1 MAGSGYFKIVSKAR
15 DGTNGAYLAVA
26 AWDLADENRVWVE
39 NEVYDNALQLWEK
52 RTTRNGNGFA
62 LVNKAR
68 GLCIRRNGNGNGEG
82 LSLASVEGIE
92 RDDLCVWRTEGP
104 YGGYYAINSFAD
116 WEQKINIPGNG
127 PYHHGMPLI
136 AFEWDGGSINEL
148 WMVIEE
154 TAKVEVKKIEFD
166 LGKANIGD
174 EQPLIAASQNCTN
187 KSSVEQSQ
195 SVHFRCSTVSTYRFE
210 QTTGYS
216 ISETIEFTAGIP
228 EIGEMRTA
236 IEISGSYEY
245 KSGEDQSQEEEL
257 LLDLDVKVPARKV
270 VNAEAILLRG
280 RLDVPYTVTFTVEYP
295 GQKPVERTASGTF
308 VNVKSYRVVTK
319 TTEVGDIPEGVKRSI
334 RRKF

>member
-1 MAGSGYFKIVSKAR
+1 
-15 DGTNGAYLAVA
+15 
-26 AWDLADENRVWVE
+26 
-39 NEVYDNALQLWEK
+39 
-52 RTTRNGNGFA
+52 
-62 LVNKAR
+62 
-68 GLCIRRNGNGNGEG
+68 
-82 LSLASVEGIE
+82 
-92 RDDLCVWRTEGP
+92 
-104 YGGYYAINSFAD
+104 
-116 WEQKINIPGNG
+116 
-127 PYHHGMPLI
+127 
-136 AFEWDGGSINEL
+136 
-148 WMVIEE
+148 MVIEE

-166 LGKANIGD
+166 LGKANISD
-174 EQPLIAASQNCTN
+174 EQPVIAASQNCTN

-195 SVHFRCSTVSTYRFE
+195 SVHFRFSTVSTYRFE

-270 VNAEAILLRG
+270 VHADAILLRG
-280 RLDVPYTVTFTVEYP
+280 RLDVPYTVTFTIEYP

-319 TTEVGDIPEGVKRSI
+319 TTEVGDVVEGVKRNI